1 MDETTRKRMMDAL
14 NNTPDNVTSPAEW
27 DAIVTLPRLT
37 VRQARL
43 TVRQAL
49 AGEFGSDDGKHG
61 WRKMIDHVA
70 EVVNTYRT
78 DYRDRLVFSTWLVGA
93 RDVHGY
99 DDPMSVSNFRRL
111 SDDWSDF
118 DIHTDTWSNI
128 YSIGL
133 GLDDPA
139 PDDLVSVV
147 SALMDYPVLDESLW
161 SYVESEMID
170 EHWVSYGRHDAEIAL
185 ARALGVDASDLTDHA
200 VSVLDELTFSGGN
213 YGITDN
219 YPTFIDVSA
228 VDFHT
233 DDVVAWIVAN
243 AGDTVNV
250 SRWNDDPY
258 VIDLTLGAL
267 VAS

>member
-1 MDETTRKRMMDAL
+1 MAG
-14 NNTPDNVTSPAEW
+14 
-27 DAIVTLPRLT
+27 
-37 VRQARL
+37 L

-70 EVVNTYRT
+70 EVQNTYRT
-78 DYRDRLVFSTWLVGA
+78 GYQDRLVFSTGLVGA

-99 DDPMSVSNFRRL
+99 DDPVSVSNFRRL
-111 SDDWSDF
+111 AEDWKDY

-128 YSIGL
+128 DSIGL

-139 PDDLVSVV
+139 PDDLVDVV
-147 SALMDYPVLDESLW
+147 LALMDYPVLDDSLH
-161 SYVESEMID
+161 SEVEMQMIQ
-170 EHWVSYGRHDAEIAL
+170 EHWELYGRYDAEIAL
-185 ARALGVDASDLTDHA
+185 AQALGVDDVTEHA
-200 VSVLDELTFSGGN
+200 VSVLDELTFYGGN

-228 VDFHT
+228 VDFQT
-233 DDVVAWIVAN
+233 DDVVAWIAAN
-243 AGDTVNV
+243 AGDTVTV